1 MRSIS
6 IHLCLL
12 LCSLTAHAD
21 IVPGEPKIG
30 KNVTTF
36 VVLPDTQNYSQH
48 HPEIY
53 EAQTRWIV
61 EQQEKRNIA
70 AVLHLGDI
78 TNTNALKEWE
88 VARQSMNLL
97 DGKIPYFMAV
107 GNHDYGPGGRS
118 TTRETPFNEYFPISK
133 MSKTSTFGGSYD
145 KEPERSDNTYH
156 LLEAA
161 GRKWLIISLEFGPRH
176 DVVRWANEVVA
187 KYPDRSVIL
196 ITHAFI
202 FSDGTR
208 YDWKK
213 KGKDQT
219 WNPHAYGVAK
229 LDGGVNDGEELWEK
243 LVSKYPNFVM
253 TINGHV
259 LNDGL
264 GYLVTDGAAKQP
276 VHQMLVNY
284 QMLKNGGDGWLRLL
298 EIQEDGKTVKVYDYS
313 PTLGSTNTS
322 ADNQFEFQLAA
333 PITDNAATP

>member
-1 MRSIS
+1 MRTFLIVAILSTTI
-6 IHLCLL
+6 
-12 LCSLTAHAD
+12 TAQAD
-21 IVPGEPKIG
+21 IVPGEPPVG
-30 KNVTTF
+30 NNVTTF

-61 EQQEKRNIA
+61 EQKEKRNIA

-78 TNTNALKEWE
+78 TNTNAIKEWE
-88 VARQSMNLL
+88 VARKSMSLL
-97 DGKIPYFMAV
+97 DGQIPYFMAV

-133 MSKTSTFGGSYD
+133 MAKTKTFGGSYD

-161 GRKWLIISLEFGPRH
+161 GRKWLIISLEFGPRN
-176 DVVRWANEVVA
+176 DIVRWANEVVT

-196 ITHAFI
+196 ITHAFV

-219 WNPHAYGVAK
+219 WNPHSYGVAK
-229 LDGGVNDGEELWEK
+229 LEGGVNDGEELWEK

-264 GYLVTDGAAKQP
+264 GYLVTEGAAGQP

-284 QMLKNGGDGWLRLL
+284 QMLKNGGNGWLRLL
-298 EIQEDGKTVKVYDYS
+298 EIQEDGKSVKVHDYS
-313 PTLGSTNTS
+313 PTLKSTNTS
-322 ADNQFEFQLAA
+322 VDNQFSFQLA
-333 PITDNAATP
+333 PPSP

>member
-1 MRSIS
+1 MRIA
-6 IHLCLL
+6 IITGLFIGTLF
-12 LCSLTAHAD
+12 AYAD
-21 IVPGEPKIG
+21 IVPGEPPIG
-30 KNVTTF
+30 KNATTF

-61 EQQEKRNIA
+61 EQKEKRNIA

-78 TNTNALKEWE
+78 TNTNAPKEWE
-88 VARQSMNLL
+88 VAQKSMSLL
-97 DGKIPYFMAV
+97 DGQIPYFMAV

-133 MSKTSTFGGSYD
+133 IAKTKTFGGSYD

-161 GRKWLIISLEFGPRH
+161 GRKWLIISLEFGPRN
-176 DVVRWANEVVA
+176 DVVRWANEVVT

-196 ITHAFI
+196 ITHAFV

-208 YDWKK
+208 YDWKT

-219 WNPHAYGVAK
+219 WNPHSYGVAK
-229 LDGGVNDGEELWEK
+229 LEGGVNDGEELWAK

-264 GYLVTDGAAKQP
+264 GYLVTAGSAGQP

-284 QMLKNGGDGWLRLL
+284 QMLKNGGNGWLRLL
-298 EIQEDGKTVKVYDYS
+298 EIQEDGKSVKVYDYS
-313 PTLGSTNTS
+313 PTLKSTNTS
-322 ADNQFEFQLAA
+322 PDNRFDFQLAS
-333 PITDNAATP
+333 PME